1 MDWLDA
7 QSIIDSFGD
16 FAVVAVTLIIFF
28 ETAFIFTSFL
38 PGDSLLF
45 IIGLT
50 LASGDGAIPDWLGFV
65 MIWLA
70 AVLGT
75 QVGYYVGYKIGPP
88 LFQRKQGLIFNQR
101 VVDETQKFFDKYG
114 VRAIILA
121 RFVPI
126 LRALVPMFAGISKV
140 DPKRFFRLNL
150 IGATV
155 WIVVFMLSGYLL
167 GEVALVKRNLE
178 TAVLI
183 VILLSSLP
191 FPIEVLRTVIKNK
204 RAKNKAA
211 LANQVTTTA
220 AEAKFDGTDSSAMP
234 SGSEHNPETTQP
246 KDKESDRAE
255 PHEVPYGSENEPGEQ
270 KPKN

>member
-16 FAVVAVTLIIFF
+16 FAVVAVTIIIFF

-50 LASGDGAIPDWLGFV
+50 LATGDGLIPDWLGFV

-88 LFQRKQGLIFNQR
+88 LFERKQGLIFNQR
-101 VVDETQKFFDKYG
+101 VVAETQKFFDKYG

-140 DPKRFFRLNL
+140 EPKRFFRLNL

-155 WIVVFMLSGYLL
+155 WIVVFMVSGYLL
-167 GEVALVKRNLE
+167 GEIPLVKRNLE

-191 FPIEVLRTVIKNK
+191 FPVEVLRTVIKNK
-204 RAKNKAA
+204 RAKTKAA
-211 LANQVTTTA
+211 RANQ
-220 AEAKFDGTDSSAMP
+220 TD
-234 SGSEHNPETTQP
+234 NPEIQAEVETT
-246 KDKESDRAE
+246 ESF
-255 PHEVPYGSENEPGEQ
+255 EVPYGSDSDPVSKPSSDEQ
-270 KPKN
+270 Q